1 MLSSWCKDASLLA
14 YIVYIT
20 AFQYVITSRISS
32 TLEHNLMLRQ
42 QWILYTSW
50 FTCYISTMVS
60 GLPKYHYTH
69 NSKPFQETMCKSQ
82 RTVRCWSRDIS
93 ATHRWLRNSSL
104 YTKYIH
110 LFDMIQKIWWFCTPY
125 CIHLDDAKYDDFA
138 HHTIFTLIILLTVLY
153 PPWWSFHFYFR
164 LLVGNNKIWLHTIFN
179 KKLRLNANK
188 DKNYWLLQ
196 NQNSF
201 SIIMLVELFPDAP
214 CLCFLIS
221 QPTVIENS
229 RNFQDIYHFLCS
241 FDWYTPNFF
250 RVLAIMLLF
259 LKM

>member
-1 MLSSWCKDASLLA
+1 
-14 YIVYIT
+14 
-20 AFQYVITSRISS
+20 
-32 TLEHNLMLRQ
+32 MLRQ

-241 FDWYTPNFF
+241 FDWYTPNFS
-250 RVLAIMLLF
+250 RVLAIRSR
-259 LKM
+259 KMQKYTHSPQ